1 MLSQTL
7 VRCGAGMKYH
17 SYIGVKWLPWI
28 LGDAYLLSI
37 KKTVDF
43 YNKIPEKY
51 VEADAEKDLSP
62 LLVTVRKKKGKYCG
76 THSAL

>member
-1 MLSQTL
+1 MCCAEGT
-7 VRCGAGMKYH
+7 KYH
-17 SYIGVKWLPWI
+17 SYIGVKQLSQI
-28 LGDAYLLSI
+28 LGDVYLLSF

-43 YNKIPEKY
+43 DNKILEKN

-62 LLVTVRKKKGKYCG
+62 LLVNLHKKKGKYCG